1 MSREYIANTLKR
13 LREATG
19 LKADEVGEMIG
30 KSGKTVNAW
39 ENGRGQP
46 DAEILIKLCNIY
58 KVDNLLAEF
67 DDEDILE
74 KQNTFSDIEQK
85 MIKKYRALDEHGKK
99 IVDFVLNEE
108 YDRSTEQESGEI
120 IQTNCLVLTMYEDAV
135 SAGTGEFLSDGRCVE
150 VTVDETPLT
159 ERADFI
165 LRVSGD
171 SMEPTYYD
179 GDKVLV
185 ENAEELNVGE
195 IGIFILNGQGYIK
208 EYRPEGLLSHN
219 KKYGI
224 IKIGENDRCEVV
236 GRVIGK
242 I

>member
-1 MSREYIANTLKR
+1 MSIGSRLKLRREEL
-13 LREATG
+13 G
-19 LKADEVGEMIG
+19 LTQTELAKLVGVSKGSIG
-30 KSGKTVNAW
+30 NYESEISSPN
-39 ENGRGQP
+39 EN
-46 DAEILIKLCNIY
+46 ILIKLFSALDCDANY
-58 KVDNLLAEF
+58 LYY
-67 DDEDILE
+67 DDINKSNDSIS
-74 KQNTFSDIEQK
+74 NTELQH
-85 MIKKYRALDEHGKK
+85 IKKYRALDEHGKK

-108 YDRSTEQESGEI
+108 YERSTEQESGEI

-185 ENAEELNVGE
+185 ENAAELNVGE

-208 EYRPEGLLSHN
+208 EYRSEGLLSHN

>member
-1 MSREYIANTLKR
+1 MSIGSRLKLRREEL
-13 LREATG
+13 G
-19 LKADEVGEMIG
+19 LTQTELAKLVGVSKGSIG
-30 KSGKTVNAW
+30 NYESEISSPN
-39 ENGRGQP
+39 EN
-46 DAEILIKLCNIY
+46 ILIKLFSALDCDANY
-58 KVDNLLAEF
+58 LYY
-67 DDEDILE
+67 DDINKSNDSIS
-74 KQNTFSDIEQK
+74 NTELQH
-85 MIKKYRALDEHGKK
+85 IKKYRALDEHGKK

-108 YDRSTEQESGEI
+108 YDRSTEQESGEL
-120 IQTNCLVLTMYEDAV
+120 IQTNCIVLTMYEDAV
-135 SAGTGEFLSDGRCVE
+135 SAGTGEYLNDGRCVE

-185 ENAEELNVGE
+185 QNAVELNVGE
-195 IGIFILNGQGYIK
+195 IGIFVLNGQGYIK

-224 IKIGENDRCEVV
+224 IKINENDRCEVV

>member
-1 MSREYIANTLKR
+1 MSIGSRLKLRREEL
-13 LREATG
+13 G
-19 LKADEVGEMIG
+19 LTQTELAKLIG
-30 KSGKTVNAW
+30 VSKGSIGNYESEISSPN
-39 ENGRGQP
+39 EN
-46 DAEILIKLCNIY
+46 ILIKLFSALDCDANY
-58 KVDNLLAEF
+58 LYH
-67 DDEDILE
+67 DDINKSNDSIS
-74 KQNTFSDIEQK
+74 NTELQH
-85 MIKKYRALDEHGKK
+85 IKKYRALDEHGKK

-108 YDRSTEQESGEI
+108 YGRSTEQESGEL
-120 IQTNCLVLTMYEDAV
+120 IQTNCIVLTMYEDAV
-135 SAGTGEFLSDGRCVE
+135 SAGTGEYLNDGRCVE

-185 ENAEELNVGE
+185 ENAVELSVGE
-195 IGIFILNGQGYIK
+195 IGIFVLNGQGYIK
-208 EYRPEGLLSHN
+208 EYRPEGLFSHN

-224 IKIGENDRCEVV
+224 IKINENDRCEIV

>member
-1 MSREYIANTLKR
+1 MSLGERIRKARDAK
-13 LREATG
+13 G
-19 LKADEVGEMIG
+19 LKQSELAEMIEV
-30 KSGKTVNAW
+30 KSAGVISNW
-39 ENGRGQP
+39 EKDINKP
-46 DAEILIKLCNIY
+46 DADKIIRLCEVLNISASY
-58 KVDNLLAEF
+58 LL
-67 DDEDILE
+67 DYYG
-74 KQNTFSDIEQK
+74 NTINVSFEEQDH
-85 MIKKYRALDEHGKK
+85 IKKYRALDEHGKK
-99 IVDFVLNEE
+99 IVDFILNEE
-108 YDRSTEQESGEI
+108 YDRSTEQESGEL
-120 IQTNCLVLTMYEDAV
+120 IQTNCIVLTMYEDAV

-185 ENAEELNVGE
+185 ENAAELNIGE
-195 IGIFILNGQGYIK
+195 IGIFVLNGQGYIK

>member
-1 MSREYIANTLKR
+1 MSIGSRLKLRREEL
-13 LREATG
+13 G
-19 LKADEVGEMIG
+19 LTQTELAKLIG
-30 KSGKTVNAW
+30 VSKGSIGNYESEISSPN
-39 ENGRGQP
+39 EN
-46 DAEILIKLCNIY
+46 ILIKLFSALDCDANY
-58 KVDNLLAEF
+58 LYH
-67 DDEDILE
+67 DDINKSNDSIS
-74 KQNTFSDIEQK
+74 NTELQH
-85 MIKKYRALDEHGKK
+85 IKKYRALDEHGKK

-108 YDRSTEQESGEI
+108 YGRSTEQESGEL
-120 IQTNCLVLTMYEDAV
+120 IQTNCIVLTMYEDAV
-135 SAGTGEFLSDGRCVE
+135 SAGTGEYLNDGRCVE

-185 ENAEELNVGE
+185 ENAVELSVGE
-195 IGIFILNGQGYIK
+195 IGIFVLNGQGYIK
-208 EYRPEGLLSHN
+208 EYRPEGLFSHN

-224 IKIGENDRCEVV
+224 IKINENDRCEVV

>member
-1 MSREYIANTLKR
+1 MSIGSRLKLRREEL
-13 LREATG
+13 G
-19 LKADEVGEMIG
+19 LTQTELAKLVGVSKGSIG
-30 KSGKTVNAW
+30 NYESEISSPN
-39 ENGRGQP
+39 EN
-46 DAEILIKLCNIY
+46 ILIKLFSALDCDANY
-58 KVDNLLAEF
+58 LYY
-67 DDEDILE
+67 DDINKSNDSIS
-74 KQNTFSDIEQK
+74 NTELQH
-85 MIKKYRALDEHGKK
+85 IKKYRALDEHGKK

-108 YDRSTEQESGEI
+108 YDRSTEQESGEL
-120 IQTNCLVLTMYEDAV
+120 IQTNCIVLTMYEDAV

-185 ENAEELNVGE
+185 ENAVELNVGE
-195 IGIFILNGQGYIK
+195 IGIFVLNGQGYIK

-224 IKIGENDRCEVV
+224 IKINENDRCEVV

>member
-1 MSREYIANTLKR
+1 MSIGSRLKLRREEL
-13 LREATG
+13 G
-19 LKADEVGEMIG
+19 LTQTELAKLVGVSKGSIG
-30 KSGKTVNAW
+30 NYESEISSPN
-39 ENGRGQP
+39 EN
-46 DAEILIKLCNIY
+46 ILIKLFSALDCDANY
-58 KVDNLLAEF
+58 LYH
-67 DDEDILE
+67 DDINKSNDSIS
-74 KQNTFSDIEQK
+74 NTELQH
-85 MIKKYRALDEHGKK
+85 IKKYRALDEHGKK

-108 YDRSTEQESGEI
+108 YDRSTEQESGEL
-120 IQTNCLVLTMYEDAV
+120 IQTNCIVLTMYEDAV

-185 ENAEELNVGE
+185 ENAVELNVGE
-195 IGIFILNGQGYIK
+195 IGIFVLNGQGYIK

-224 IKIGENDRCEVV
+224 IRIGENDRCEVV

>member
-1 MSREYIANTLKR
+1 MFDDRLKKLR
-13 LREATG
+13 DAKGVTQAEAAEALGIGKRAYGNYEKDLREPNAVVLKAMSKYYGVTIDYLLDCHTG
-19 LKADEVGEMIG
+19 LAA
-30 KSGKTVNAW
+30 S
-39 ENGRGQP
+39 
-46 DAEILIKLCNIY
+46 
-58 KVDNLLAEF
+58 
-67 DDEDILE
+67 
-74 KQNTFSDIEQK
+74 KQEQDH
-85 MIKKYRALDEHGKK
+85 IKKYRALDEHGKK

-108 YDRSTEQESGEI
+108 YDRSTEQGEGEL
-120 IQTNCLVLTMYEDAV
+120 IQTNSIVLTMYEDAV
-135 SAGTGEFLSDGRCVE
+135 SAGTGEYLNDGRCVE

-185 ENAEELNVGE
+185 QNAVELNVGE
-195 IGIFILNGQGYIK
+195 IGIFVLNGQGYIK

-224 IKIGENDRCEVV
+224 IKINENDRCDVV

-242 I
+242 V

>member
-1 MSREYIANTLKR
+1 M
-13 LREATG
+13 G
-19 LKADEVGEMIG
+19 
-30 KSGKTVNAW
+30 
-39 ENGRGQP
+39 
-46 DAEILIKLCNIY
+46 
-58 KVDNLLAEF
+58 
-67 DDEDILE
+67 LE
-74 KQNTFSDIEQK
+74 KINDYKKIRNLTNKDISDITGISISSLDKITSGSNTNPKLETVKLICGALDCKLSDLLDDGNDTDELTLQEQNH
-85 MIKKYRALDEHGKK
+85 IKKYRALDEHGKK
-99 IVDFVLNEE
+99 IVDFVLDEE
-108 YDRSTEQESGEI
+108 YKHSSEEQDEEV
-120 IQTNCLVLTMYEDAV
+120 IQTNCIVLTMYEDPV
-135 SAGTGEFLSDGRCVE
+135 SAGTGEYLADGRCVE

-185 ENAEELNVGE
+185 ENATELNIGD

-208 EYRPEGLLSHN
+208 EYSHDGLLSHN

-224 IKIGENDRCEVV
+224 IRIGESDRCNVI
-236 GRVIGK
+236 GKVIGK

>member
-1 MSREYIANTLKR
+1 MSLNEFINKRRKELNMSIDDLVAESGIPKGTLSKITAGINTNPTLSTVETLCKALKCSIND
-13 LREATG
+13 A
-19 LKADEVGEMIG
+19 VGFVSE
-30 KSGKTVNAW
+30 SDSFT
-39 ENGRGQP
+39 
-46 DAEILIKLCNIY
+46 
-58 KVDNLLAEF
+58 F
-67 DDEDILE
+67 D
-74 KQNTFSDIEQK
+74 EQK

-108 YDRSTEQESGEI
+108 YDRSTEQDEGEL
-120 IQTNCLVLTMYEDAV
+120 IQTNCIVLTMYEDAV

-185 ENAEELNVGE
+185 ENAVELNVGE
-195 IGIFILNGQGYIK
+195 IGIFVLNGQGYIK

-224 IKIGENDRCEVV
+224 IKINENDRCEVV

>member
-1 MSREYIANTLKR
+1 MPYPRIKE
-13 LREATG
+13 LREKNGLTQSEISKLLKMPIATYRSYETG
-19 LKADEVGEMIG
+19 AREPNLEVLIHLSEMYKVSVDYILSHTP
-30 KSGKTVNAW
+30 KEPRFSP
-39 ENGRGQP
+39 E
-46 DAEILIKLCNIY
+46 EILR
-58 KVDNLLAEF
+58 
-67 DDEDILE
+67 
-74 KQNTFSDIEQK
+74 
-85 MIKKYRALDEHGKK
+85 IKKYRDLDDHGKQL
-99 IVDFVLNEE
+99 VDFVLDKE
-108 YDRSTEQESGEI
+108 YERSKEQDEGEI

-159 ERADFI
+159 ERADFV

-185 ENAEELNVGE
+185 ENAAELNIGE
-195 IGIFILNGQGYIK
+195 IGIFVLNGHGYIK
-208 EYRPEGLLSHN
+208 EFSTEGLISHN
-219 KKYGI
+219 KNYDI
-224 IKIGENDRCEVV
+224 IKIDENDRCEII